1 MQASQVKRYF
11 PSVEQY
17 INNAAQLCQITS
29 EVPDN
34 LRGYLSELDRESDQ
48 AKQML
53 EREQND
59 NRIVQCIDR
68 LEKFGDR
75 AMQACQ
81 QAGNTVDEKVQDAVR
96 QAHDAISNLKHR
108 LH

>member
-1 MQASQVKRYF
+1 
-11 PSVEQY
+11 
-17 INNAAQLCQITS
+17 
-29 EVPDN
+29 
-34 LRGYLSELDRESDQ
+34 
-48 AKQML
+48 ML

-68 LEKFGDR
+68 LEKLGDR
-75 AMQACQ
+75 AMQAFL

-96 QAHDAISNLKHR
+96 QAHDGISNLEHR